1 MMHLHHSMSRRNHDV
16 AMNHACSRPCPFVQ
30 RHRHDLIRLRDH
42 LAEGHR
48 CADAW
53 IAIAH
58 LVHEPWQR
66 LDCLERA
73 CAIDPDDQN
82 LQIAR
87 LEHYV
92 VLHPDD
98 AQAAEELR
106 EAKARR
112 ALERYKPRVFRH
124 QDASQPIGAIL
135 RALRAISDT
144 DLEVVLEEQDHL
156 RRLGRPL
163 LLGDLLVRRGKV
175 APETLARALTLQ
187 SRLRAVNGAVPRT
200 LGEYLIAQGHVTP
213 DQLECA
219 LIEQI
224 RLRASGAHEPLG
236 EILLRHGAIDAAVLQ
251 RAFQQHMHDAM
262 TAFE

>member
-1 MMHLHHSMSRRNHDV
+1 
-16 AMNHACSRPCPFVQ
+16 MNHACSRPCPFVQ
-30 RHRHDLIRLRDH
+30 RHRYDLIRLRDH

-58 LVHEPWQR
+58 LVREPWQR

-73 CAIDPDDQN
+73 CAIDPNDQN
-82 LQIAR
+82 LRIAR

-92 VLHPDD
+92 VLHPED

-106 EAKARR
+106 ETKARR

-163 LLGDLLVRRGKV
+163 LLGDLLVRRGRV
-175 APETLARALTLQ
+175 APETLARALTLLHLQ
-187 SRLRAVNGAVPRT
+187 ETFSDVVKTDKTGLSKTAHTRWMISAFANFLPGSTIFRLA
-200 LGEYLIAQGHVTP
+200 
-213 DQLECA
+213 
-219 LIEQI
+219 
-224 RLRASGAHEPLG
+224 
-236 EILLRHGAIDAAVLQ
+236 
-251 RAFQQHMHDAM
+251 
-262 TAFE
+262 

>member
-1 MMHLHHSMSRRNHDV
+1 
-16 AMNHACSRPCPFVQ
+16 
-30 RHRHDLIRLRDH
+30 
-42 LAEGHR
+42 
-48 CADAW
+48 
-53 IAIAH
+53 
-58 LVHEPWQR
+58 
-66 LDCLERA
+66 
-73 CAIDPDDQN
+73 
-82 LQIAR
+82 
-87 LEHYV
+87 

-144 DLEVVLEEQDHL
+144 DLEVVLEEQDRL

-163 LLGDLLVRRGKV
+163 LLGDLLVRRSKV

-213 DQLECA
+213 DQLERA

-236 EILLRHGAIDAAVLQ
+236 EILLRHGAVDAAILQ